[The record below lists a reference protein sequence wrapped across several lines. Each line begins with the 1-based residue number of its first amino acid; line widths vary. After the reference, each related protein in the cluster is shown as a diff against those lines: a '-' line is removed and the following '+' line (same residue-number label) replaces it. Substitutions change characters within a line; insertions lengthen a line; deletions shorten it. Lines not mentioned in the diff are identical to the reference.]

1 MLSRPS
7 IPGSLSGTRLTDN
20 SNVRVVNH
28 PPRLLSLPRYDIV
41 PSIGCLLLAG
51 LCLAETALGCCA
63 VSASGVP
70 AVNAD
75 QTVILIWDRERQ
87 TEHFI
92 RRASFRSEGDSV
104 GFIVPT
110 PSRPQ
115 LEESG
120 NKAFPYLAQITAP
133 REPVHL
139 ELPIGC
145 AAGPGRSYAHS
156 VRLIEEKT
164 VAGYHA
170 VVLAADSGSA
180 LVSWLRDH
188 GYAFTPDVAA
198 WAQPYLE
205 QRWYMTA
212 MKIAK
217 DRDNRASAAIAAS
230 ALRITF
236 KTDRPLFPYRE
247 PDSRHDAALLDASA
261 RILRIYFVAESRYE
275 GRFPSS
281 QDWGGTARW
290 SRPMRS
296 DQRSKLLQ
304 YLGLPESTGPAEAWL
319 TEFEDHWPYSRAP
332 GDVYFSESADQR
344 RLSSDLKVTVDP
356 TLAFALGLS
365 LILPLLHLNRLRRN
379 GKL

>member
-1 MLSRPS
+1 MR
-7 IPGSLSGTRLTDN
+7 I
-20 SNVRVVNH
+20 VNY
-28 PPRLLSLPRYDIV
+28 PPELQSLPRYYRG
-41 PSIGCLLLAG
+41 SSLGCLLLFA
-51 LCLAETALGCCA
+51 LCLAKTAPGCCA
-63 VSASGVP
+63 VSATGVP

-75 QTVILIWDRERQ
+75 QTVIMIWDRERQ

-92 RRASFRSEGDSV
+92 RKASFRSEGDSV

-133 REPVHL
+133 GESKHF

-145 AAGPGRSYAHS
+145 AAVPQSDYSRS
-156 VRLIEEKT
+156 VRVIEEKT
-164 VAGYHA
+164 VAGYDA

-188 GYAFTPDVAA
+188 GYAFTPEVAA

-205 QRWYMTA
+205 RRWYMTA

-217 DRDNRASAAIAAS
+217 DRDNRANAALAAS

-247 PDSRHDAALLDASA
+247 PDSRHDATRLKASD
-261 RILRIYFVAESRYE
+261 RLLRIYFVAESRYE
-275 GRFPSS
+275 GRFSPSLS
-281 QDWGGTARW
+281 WGGKTRW
-290 SRPMRS
+290 SQPLPS
-296 DQRSKLLQ
+296 DQRSKLMQ
-304 YLGLPESTGPAEAWL
+304 HLGLPESTGPAKAWL
-319 TEFEDHWPYSRAP
+319 TEFEDHWPYGQAP
-332 GDVYFSESADQR
+332 GDVYFSESPDQR
-344 RLSSDLKVTVDP
+344 RLSSNSRSTFDP
-356 TLAFALGLS
+356 TLTLALGLA
-365 LILPLLHLNRLRRN
+365 LILPFLRKKRSQR
-379 GKL
+379 